1 MSDVPKDL
9 ELQIKQLIAE
19 ITGRAMEELKPEA
32 NFWEDLGIDSIKAIE
47 ITVAIEKKYK
57 IRVKDEQ
64 VPHINTIGKVV
75 AVIREELENKKNKK

>member
-1 MSDVPKDL
+1 MAPNL
-9 ELQIKQLIAE
+9 ESLEQEMKELIAE
-19 ITGRAMEELKPEA
+19 ISGRDVEEIKPEA

-64 VPHINTIGKVV
+64 VAEITTVAKAIEVV
-75 AVIREELENKKNKK
+75 KEALEKK

>member
-1 MSDVPKDL
+1 MANAQTGL
-9 ELQIKQLIAE
+9 ETEMKELIAE
-19 ITGRAMEELKPEA
+19 VSGREVEEIKLGA

-64 VPHINTIGKVV
+64 VAEITTVAKAIEVV
-75 AVIREELENKKNKK
+75 